1 MAAPIE
7 NLKFALLFIRHYST
21 NRFSLIFDLILTRF
35 SNHWKYKNS
44 QIFHPP
50 RLAIPQKSVTLTAPR
65 PLHTPALDYA
75 FGERPVFSPIPS
87 QLLLTFRSPRNIA
100 AVAIGTAAA
109 AGIAWYFLKRP
120 RLTPEEVERNRRNLL
135 ANIGRI
141 TDGSITDMSTN
152 QDTLTTQDILTSEEK
167 SSRIPQIIIYNYR
180 IAGVSYECG
189 QVVTALPDHVRG
201 IRIDL
206 PIQVRYNPQNPA
218 DSIVVAESWSGLRL
232 DSSTPYEDDADV
244 EQAHQQP
251 PNLPA

>member
-1 MAAPIE
+1 M
-7 NLKFALLFIRHYST
+7 L
-21 NRFSLIFDLILTRF
+21 
-35 SNHWKYKNS
+35 
-44 QIFHPP
+44 
-50 RLAIPQKSVTLTAPR
+50 
-65 PLHTPALDYA
+65 
-75 FGERPVFSPIPS
+75 SPIPS

-100 AVAIGTAAA
+100 AVAVGTAAA

-120 RLTPEEVERNRRNLL
+120 RPTPEEIERNRRNLL

-141 TDGSITDMSTN
+141 TDGSITDMSTS
-152 QDTLTTQDILTSEEK
+152 QDMPTNRDMSSQDILTNEEK
-167 SSRIPQIIIYNYR
+167 ASRIPQIIIYNYR

-232 DSSTPYEDDADV
+232 NSASSSVEDLET
-244 EQAHQQP
+244 EQTQPQP
-251 PNLPA
+251 PNLLPD